1 MKSKVRLFLGLVTSN
16 KMNKTATVIVKRK
29 VKHPLYGKFVTRIT
43 KYYIHDD
50 KNLCKI
56 GDQVKFFETKPYSK
70 MKKWCLSS
78 VISL

>member
-1 MKSKVRLFLGLVTSN
+1 MNSKIRFFIGVVVSN
-16 KMNKTATVIVKRK
+16 KMNKTAAVIVKRK
-29 VKHPLYGKFVTRIT
+29 VKHPLYGKFITKIT

-50 KNLCKI
+50 KNLCSI

-78 VISL
+78 VINS